1 MTRPI
6 AHDGPPDSPS
16 RLRAGRAALLLLVL
30 VAVLCAAFL
39 AELLLGSAR
48 IPVGSVV
55 RSLFGQPVEQ
65 AAWVTIVQEIRLPRA
80 LAAALAGA
88 ALAVC
93 GLQMQT
99 LFRNPLAD
107 PFVLGISSGASLGVA
122 LVLLVAGTGPAS
134 MLLGAAPSLAVA
146 ATLGAAGAFLAVVLV
161 ARRVESNTTLLILGL
176 MFGYATSSLVSILLH
191 FGSAERVKSYVAWS
205 FGSFSGVTGSQLW
218 VLGACVAAG
227 LLLAVAMMK
236 PLNALLLGPAY
247 ARSMGLELR
256 GSRAVLLAGTS
267 LLAGAVV
274 AFCGPVGFLG
284 IAVPH
289 LCRGLFRTADHRVLV
304 PGSALLGAAVAIA
317 ADLAAQL
324 PGGDRILP
332 LNSVTALLGAPI
344 VVWVVIRGRNLRG

>member
-1 MTRPI
+1 MAT
-6 AHDGPPDSPS
+6 ATDDAT
-16 RLRAGRAALLLLVL
+16 LRARRDAARWALCLAMLLGLLV
-30 VAVLCAAFL
+30 AAFA

-48 IPVGSVV
+48 IPLSSVL
-55 RSLFGQPVEQ
+55 RALLGLDVERES
-65 AAWVTIVQEIRLPRA
+65 WLTIVRQIRLPRA
-80 LAAALAGA
+80 GTAMLSGA

-122 LVLLVAGTGPAS
+122 LVLLLAGTGPAA
-134 MLLGAAPSLAVA
+134 MVLGAAPSLALA
-146 ATLGAAGAFLAVVLV
+146 ATLGAAAAFLAVVAI

-176 MFGYATSSLVSILLH
+176 MFGYATGSVVSILLH
-191 FGSAERVKSYVAWS
+191 FGQAERVKSYVAWT
-205 FGSFSGVTGSQLW
+205 FGSFAGVTGNQLW
-218 VLGACVAAG
+218 VLAGCVGAG
-227 LLLAVAMMK
+227 LFLAVLMMK

-247 ARSMGLELR
+247 ARSMGLDLR
-256 GSRAVLLAGTS
+256 ASRAILLAGTS
-267 LLAGAVV
+267 LLAGSVV

-289 LCRGLFRTADHRVLV
+289 LCRGLLRTADHRVLV
-304 PGSALLGAAVAIA
+304 PGSALLGAVVAMV

-324 PGGDRILP
+324 PGSDRVLP

-344 VVWVVIRGRNLRG
+344 VIWVVLRARNLGR